1 MAPAGEGWA
10 SATICHRD
18 FLVELHHRLLPLF
31 RPINASPLCRLR
43 QSPPP
48 SLLFSVTLMR
58 EDFQAIYSAIALIHL
73 PDIFPTLLPPPTRYP
88 DLYIVLNVLLSFGVF
103 GAAWLWGIKRLV
115 EGAWAIRGLGDG
127 AGRKGRKKVE

>member
-1 MAPAGEGWA
+1 MQATSVTSSF
-10 SATICHRD
+10 SA
-18 FLVELHHRLLPLF
+18 
-31 RPINASPLCRLR
+31 
-43 QSPPP
+43 
-48 SLLFSVTLMR
+48 FSVTLMR